1 MKKFK
6 EQGTGTVR
14 WANGDTIKQ
23 NLLFIKYSIWI
34 FQIHMYMYISQ
45 LLSISNIKIYKQ
57 YFTLNPRNEVKFP
70 L

>member
-23 NLLFIKYSIWI
+23 KLTFIKYSIWI
-34 FQIHMYMYISQ
+34 FQIHMYISQ

-57 YFTLNPRNEVKFP
+57 YFTLNPRNEVKLP

>member
-23 NLLFIKYSIWI
+23 KLTYFLLSTVSGYSKFI
-34 FQIHMYMYISQ
+34 YICQ

-57 YFTLNPRNEVKFP
+57 YFTLNPRNEVKLP